1 MNLKRSS
8 CDLWR
13 MTKMSEQDIFVLVEE
28 HGWRMGLS
36 NMVRKEFTA
45 WFGSSAW
52 WKQAL
57 LWSVVLSFIVVSGA
71 VAGPEFGILMFV
83 LMGSIFMT
91 IATIINSQEFIL
103 EEKRTG
109 SAAWVLSK
117 PLSRT
122 AFIVAK
128 LFPNAINLTVSLV
141 FIPGAVVFTLMFL
154 LTGGA
159 TSFTFFL
166 GLIPLAFWVI
176 FLEFFTIC
184 LGTFF
189 EKEGEVM
196 GPPFFLMFLLF
207 QLGPM
212 QFIGELSPFG
222 LWILAQMLIVGDNSQ
237 MTFTPS
243 AAFPIGTTI
252 VATIVVII
260 ILALISIWRFN
271 REEF

>member
-1 MNLKRSS
+1 
-8 CDLWR
+8 
-13 MTKMSEQDIFVLVEE
+13 MTEQEEFILVEE
-28 HGWRMGLS
+28 YGWRMGLS

-57 LWSVVLSFIVVSGA
+57 IWSVVLSFIAVTGA
-71 VAGPEFGILMFV
+71 LAEPALGVLMFV

-91 IATIINSQEFIL
+91 IATIIASQEFIL

-141 FIPGAVVFTLMFL
+141 FIPGAVVFSLMFL
-154 LTGGA
+154 ISGGA
-159 TSFTFFL
+159 TPFTFFL
-166 GLIPLAFWVI
+166 GLIPLALWVI
-176 FLEFFTIC
+176 FLQFFTIC

-189 EKEGEVM
+189 EKEGQGM
-196 GPPFFLMFLLF
+196 SPPFVMLFLLF
-207 QLGPM
+207 QLGTM
-212 QFIGELSPFG
+212 QYIGELSPFG
-222 LWILAQMLIVGDNSQ
+222 LWILAQIYIGGLSSG
-237 MTFTPS
+237 MTFLPS
-243 AAFPIGTTI
+243 PALPIGITM
-252 VATIVVII
+252 VATVVILI
-260 ILALISIWRFN
+260 FLTMISIWRFK

>member
-1 MNLKRSS
+1 
-8 CDLWR
+8 
-13 MTKMSEQDIFVLVEE
+13 MSEQQEFILVEE

-45 WFGSSAW
+45 WFGSSTW

-57 LWSVVLSFIVVSGA
+57 IWSVVLSFIVVSGA
-71 VAGPEFGILMFV
+71 LAGPDFGTMMFV

-91 IATIINSQEFIL
+91 IATIIASQEFIL

-128 LFPNAINLTVSLV
+128 LFPNAINLIVSLV
-141 FIPGAVVFTLMFL
+141 FIPGVVVFLIMFL
-154 LTGGA
+154 ISGGT
-159 TSFTFFL
+159 TSITFFI
-166 GLIPLAFWVI
+166 GLVPLALWVI
-176 FLEFFTIC
+176 FLQFFTIC

-189 EKEGEVM
+189 DKEGEVM
-196 GPPFFLMFLLF
+196 GPPFFMMLLMFQF
-207 QLGPM
+207 GPM
-212 QFIGELSPFG
+212 QYIGELSPFG
-222 LWILAQMLIVGDNSQ
+222 LWILAQILIAGPSSLL
-237 MTFTPS
+237 TYSPS
-243 AAFPIGTTI
+243 AAFPLGTTMI
-252 VATIVVII
+252 ATIVITGL
-260 ILALISIWRFN
+260 LALISIWRFK

>member
-1 MNLKRSS
+1 
-8 CDLWR
+8 
-13 MTKMSEQDIFVLVEE
+13 MTLMSEQEGFILVDE

-36 NMVRKEFTA
+36 NMVRKEFRA

-57 LWSVVLSFIVVSGA
+57 IWTVVLSFIVVAGA
-71 VAGPEFGILMFV
+71 VAEPELGILMFV

-91 IATIINSQEFIL
+91 IATIIASQEFIL

-128 LFPNAINLTVSLV
+128 LFPNAINLIVSLV
-141 FIPGAVVFTLMFL
+141 FIPGAIVFLIMFL
-154 LTGGA
+154 ISGGA

-196 GPPFFLMFLLF
+196 GPPFFLMFLMF
-207 QLGPM
+207 QLGSM

-222 LWILAQMLIVGDNSQ
+222 LWILAQMLIAGPSSP

-252 VATIVVII
+252 VATIVII
-260 ILALISIWRFN
+260 GLLALISIWRFN

>member
-1 MNLKRSS
+1 MIQV
-8 CDLWR
+8 
-13 MTKMSEQDIFVLVEE
+13 TEQEEFILVEE
-28 HGWRMGLS
+28 YGWRMGLS

-57 LWSVVLSFIVVSGA
+57 IWSVVLSFIAVTGA
-71 VAGPEFGILMFV
+71 LAEPALGVLMFV

-91 IATIINSQEFIL
+91 IATIIASQEFIL

-141 FIPGAVVFTLMFL
+141 FIPGAVVFSLMFL
-154 LTGGA
+154 ISGGA
-159 TSFTFFL
+159 TPFTFFL
-166 GLIPLAFWVI
+166 GLIPLALWVI
-176 FLEFFTIC
+176 FLQFFTIC

-189 EKEGEVM
+189 EKEGQVM
-196 GPPFFLMFLLF
+196 SPPFVMMFLLF

-212 QFIGELSPFG
+212 QYIGELSPFG
-222 LWILAQMLIVGDNSQ
+222 LWILAQIYIGGLSSG
-237 MTFTPS
+237 MTFNPS
-243 AAFPIGTTI
+243 PALPIGITMVSTVFI
-252 VATIVVII
+252 LI
-260 ILALISIWRFN
+260 ILTMISIWRFK

>member
-1 MNLKRSS
+1 
-8 CDLWR
+8 
-13 MTKMSEQDIFVLVEE
+13 MSEQDEFILVEE

-57 LWSVVLSFIVVSGA
+57 IWSVVLSAIVVSGA
-71 VAGPEFGILMFV
+71 VVAPEIGLMMFV
-83 LMGSIFMT
+83 LMGSILMT
-91 IATIINSQEFIL
+91 IATIIASQEFIL

-109 SAAWVLSK
+109 SVAWVLSK

-122 AFIVAK
+122 SFIVAK
-128 LFPNAINLTVSLV
+128 LFPNAINLIVSLV
-141 FIPGAVVFTLMFL
+141 FIPGAVVFSIIFL
-154 LTGGA
+154 ISGGT

-166 GLIPLAFWVI
+166 GLVPLALWVI
-176 FLEFFTIC
+176 FLQFFTIC

-196 GPPFFLMFLLF
+196 GPPFFMMILLF
-207 QLGPM
+207 QLGQM
-212 QFIGELSPFG
+212 QYIGELSPFG
-222 LWILAQMLIVGDNSQ
+222 LWILAQIYIGGASSS

-243 AAFPIGTTI
+243 AALPIGTTI
-252 VATIVVII
+252 VATLVII
-260 ILALISIWRFN
+260 AILALVSIWRFK
-271 REEF
+271 RVEF

>member
-1 MNLKRSS
+1 
-8 CDLWR
+8 
-13 MTKMSEQDIFVLVEE
+13 MSEESDFILVEE

-57 LWSVVLSFIVVSGA
+57 IWSVVLTFIVIGGA
-71 VAGPEFGILMFV
+71 VADPEIGIIMFV

-91 IATIINSQEFIL
+91 IATIIASQEFIL

-109 SAAWVLSK
+109 SVAWVLSK

-122 AFIVAK
+122 AFIIAK
-128 LFPNAINLTVSLV
+128 LFPNAINLIVSIV
-141 FIPGAVVFTLMFL
+141 FIPGVVVFSIMYVIS
-154 LTGGA
+154 GGV
-159 TSFTFFL
+159 TPFTFFL
-166 GLIPLAFWVI
+166 ALVPLALWVI

-196 GPPFFLMFLLF
+196 GPPFFLMLLLY

-212 QFIGELSPFG
+212 QYIGELSPFG
-222 LWILAQMLIVGDNSQ
+222 LVVLAQYYIGGLNSP

-243 AAFPIGTTI
+243 AAFPIGTSMI
-252 VATIVVII
+252 ATLVII
-260 ILALISIWRFN
+260 ALLTAISLWRFN

>member
-1 MNLKRSS
+1 MP
-8 CDLWR
+8 
-13 MTKMSEQDIFVLVEE
+13 MSEQEQFILVEE

-45 WFGSSAW
+45 WFGSSSW
-52 WKQAL
+52 WQQAL
-57 LWSVVLSFIVVSGA
+57 IWSVVLTFIVVGGA
-71 VAGPEFGILMFV
+71 VAEPEIGLIMFV
-83 LMGSIFMT
+83 LMGTIFMT
-91 IATIINSQEFIL
+91 IATIIESQEFIL

-141 FIPGAVVFTLMFL
+141 LIPGTVVFTIFYIVS
-154 LTGGA
+154 GGTA
-159 TSFTFFL
+159 PFTFFL
-166 GLIPLAFWVI
+166 GLIPLALWVI
-176 FLEFFTIC
+176 FLQFFTIC

-189 EKEGEVM
+189 EREGEVM
-196 GPPFFLMFLLF
+196 GPPFFLMLLLF

-212 QFIGELSPFG
+212 QYVGELSPFG
-222 LWILAQMLIVGDNSQ
+222 LWILAQIYIGGFSP
-237 MTFTPS
+237 MTFNPGP
-243 AAFPIGTTI
+243 ALPIGTTI
-252 VATIVVII
+252 IATLVII
-260 ILALISIWRFN
+260 ALLTVISIWRFN

>member
-1 MNLKRSS
+1 
-8 CDLWR
+8 
-13 MTKMSEQDIFVLVEE
+13 MTKLSEKEEFVLVEE

-57 LWSVVLSFIVVSGA
+57 IWSVVLSFIVVSGA
-71 VAGPEFGILMFV
+71 VAEPDFGLIMFV

-91 IATIINSQEFIL
+91 IATIIASQEFIL

-128 LFPNAINLTVSLV
+128 LFPNALNLIVSLV
-141 FIPGAVVFTLMFL
+141 FIPGVVVFGIMFL
-154 LTGGA
+154 LSGGT

-166 GLIPLAFWVI
+166 GLIPLALWVI
-176 FLEFFTIC
+176 FLQFFTIC

-196 GPPFFLMFLLF
+196 GPPFFMMLLLF

-212 QFIGELSPFG
+212 QYIGELSPFG
-222 LWILAQMLIVGDNSQ
+222 LWILAQIYIGGLNAPMA
-237 MTFTPS
+237 FTPS
-243 AAFPIGTTI
+243 AALPIGTPI
-252 VATIVVII
+252 IATLFII
-260 ILALISIWRFN
+260 ALLTLISIWRFN

>member
-1 MNLKRSS
+1 
-8 CDLWR
+8 
-13 MTKMSEQDIFVLVEE
+13 MSEQEEFILVEE

-57 LWSVVLSFIVVSGA
+57 IWSVVLSAIVVSGA
-71 VAGPEFGILMFV
+71 VVAPEIGFLMFV
-83 LMGSIFMT
+83 IMGSILMT
-91 IATIINSQEFIL
+91 VATIIASQEFIL

-122 AFIVAK
+122 SFIVAK
-128 LFPNAINLTVSLV
+128 LFPNAINLIVSLV
-141 FIPGAVVFTLMFL
+141 FIPGVVVFTIMFL
-154 LTGGA
+154 ISGGT

-166 GLIPLAFWVI
+166 ALVPMALWVI
-176 FLEFFTIC
+176 FLQFFTIC

-196 GPPFFLMFLLF
+196 GPPFFMMILLF
-207 QLGPM
+207 QLGQM
-212 QFIGELSPFG
+212 QYIGELTPFG
-222 LWILAQMLIVGDNSQ
+222 LWILAQIYIGGSSSS
-237 MTFTPS
+237 MTFNPS
-243 AAFPIGTTI
+243 TALPIGITMVSTVLI
-252 VATIVVII
+252 LI
-260 ILALISIWRFN
+260 ILTIISIWRFK

>member
-1 MNLKRSS
+1 
-8 CDLWR
+8 
-13 MTKMSEQDIFVLVEE
+13 MSEQEGFILVEE
-28 HGWRMGLS
+28 QGWRMGLS

-57 LWSVVLSFIVVSGA
+57 IWSVVLGFIVLSTA
-71 VAGPEFGILMFV
+71 ATAPEIGLTRFV
-83 LMGSIFMT
+83 LMGTIFMT
-91 IATIINSQEFIL
+91 IGTIIASQDFIL

-128 LFPNAINLTVSLV
+128 LFPNAVNLTVSLV
-141 FIPGAVVFTLMFL
+141 LIPGSVVFAILFVV
-154 LTGGA
+154 TGGTA
-159 TSFTFFL
+159 PFTFFL
-166 GLIPLAFWVI
+166 GLVPLALWVI
-176 FLEFFTIC
+176 FLLFFTIC

-189 EKEGEVM
+189 DKEGEVM
-196 GPPFFLMFLLF
+196 GPPFFFMLLLF

-212 QFIGELSPFG
+212 QLIGELSPFG
-222 LWILAQMLIVGDNSQ
+222 LWILAQIYIGGFIQ
-237 MTFTPS
+237 MNFSPS
-243 AAFPIGTTI
+243 AVLPIGTSI
-252 VATIVVII
+252 VATLVVI
-260 ILALISIWRFN
+260 ALLTIVSIWRFN